1 LLTAG
6 IGGAAALA
14 LGSLASTGLV
24 VAGPVIVVVGGLAAV
39 AGLKPG
45 VGPRLGRYAEFLEI
59 VVVLAVVP
67 VLCAVLGL
75 YGYLRGLGG

>member
-1 LLTAG
+1 
-6 IGGAAALA
+6 
-14 LGSLASTGLV
+14 V
-24 VAGPVIVVVGGLAAV
+24 VVVGALAVV

-45 VGPRLGRYAEFLEI
+45 VGPRLGRYAELLEI